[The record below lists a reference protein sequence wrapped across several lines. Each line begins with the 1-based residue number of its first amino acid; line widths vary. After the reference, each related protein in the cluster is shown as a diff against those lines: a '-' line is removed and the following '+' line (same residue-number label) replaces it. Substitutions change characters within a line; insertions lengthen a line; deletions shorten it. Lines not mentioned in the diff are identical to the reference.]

1 MSRIIR
7 QTSRNTHKATWK
19 IALVVGALAATMAG
33 AMPAMAA
40 DPQSTDAANDNAANW
55 RMGGPSAHAEAPA
68 PHRSGAY
75 ASARPD
81 QPTAAARPI
90 KGFQDY
96 K

>member
-1 MSRIIR
+1 MSSIIG
-7 QTSRNTHKATWK
+7 QTSPHTRKASWK
-19 IALVVGALAATMAG
+19 IALAVGAFAAVMVG
-33 AMPAMAA
+33 AMPAMAV

-55 RMGGPSAHAEAPA
+55 RADAPAAYAQAPA

-81 QPTAAARPI
+81 QPTVAAQPH